1 MAIIRPFPGL
11 RPPKELASKV
21 ASLPYDVINSEEA
34 RQLAKGN
41 PYSFLHVTRPE
52 IDLDPKIDIHSEEVY
67 AKATEN
73 FNAFIKNGTLK
84 KDPKPYY
91 YLYEQTMGRVVQVG
105 LVVTAAVDDYQKE
118 VIKKHEL
125 TRKDKE
131 EDRTRHV
138 EATNGNNEPVFYTYR
153 AKPEIDTI
161 VSAWIKKTPEYD
173 FTADDGIRHRF
184 WVVDDPATID
194 TLTKLFAQ
202 IPTLYVSD
210 GHHRSAAASNLCT
223 KLRKQ
228 NPNYTGNE
236 PFNYFLTVIFP
247 HNQLFI
253 MDYNRIVK
261 DLNGMTSDEFLKKV
275 SEKFDIR
282 KHDKPEPYK
291 PQKKHEFGM
300 YLDKTWYVLTAKTGF
315 YNENDPID
323 SLDVQILQNH
333 LLSPLLGIND
343 PRTDKRID
351 FVGGIRGLKEL
362 ERRVDET
369 GFKVAF
375 SMFATSI
382 EDLIRV
388 ADAGKI
394 MPPKSTW
401 FEPKLRSGLIVHW
414 FNY

>member
-11 RPPKELASKV
+11 RPPKELAARV
-21 ASLPYDVINSEEA
+21 ASVPYDVINTQEA
-34 RQLAKGN
+34 RKLAEGN

-52 IDLDPKIDIHSEEVY
+52 IDLPPDVDIHSEPVY
-67 AKATEN
+67 QKATDN
-73 FNAFIKNGTLK
+73 FNRFIKEGILK
-84 KDPKPYY
+84 QDPKPYY
-91 YLYEQTMGRVVQVG
+91 YLYEQTMGSIVQVG
-105 LVVTAAVDDYQKE
+105 LVATSAVDDYQKE

-131 EDRTRHV
+131 EDRTRHI
-138 EATNGNNEPVFYTYR
+138 EATNGNNEPVFYTYIAR
-153 AKPEIDTI
+153 PEIDRI
-161 VSAWIKKTPEYD
+161 VNAWIQKTPEYD
-173 FTADDGIRHRF
+173 FTADDGIHHRF
-184 WVVDDPATID
+184 WVVDDPQVIQQ
-194 TLTKLFAQ
+194 LTELFAA

-247 HNQLFI
+247 HNQLHI

-261 DLNGMTSDEFLKKV
+261 DLNGLSSEEF
-275 SEKFDIR
+275 IR
-282 KHDKPEPYK
+282 KIGEQFEVRPSGNPEPYQPK
-291 PQKKHEFGM
+291 TKHEFGM
-300 YLDKTWYVLTAKTGF
+300 YLDQTWYVLTAKSGI

-333 LLSPLLGIND
+333 LLSPVLGIAD

-362 ERRVDET
+362 ERRVNET

-375 SMFATSI
+375 SMYPTSI